1 MLRSGSFYNFLVFGI
16 PILMFAALG
25 LIATSSLFREN
36 AEALSIGITIDLLV
50 CIPLVYFLLI
60 RKTRIPKTTIIP
72 VLILGLVV
80 GKLILPGQH
89 HFYLDLFKK
98 WMLPF
103 IELSVLGFV
112 IYKVTRAVKSFKI
125 TDTGEKDFYD
135 HLKDTCKDI
144 IPGYFVIPVVT
155 EIAVFYYG
163 FVNWRKH
170 ELKENEFHYH
180 KESGSVPLLAVIIFL
195 IFVETIVLH
204 ILLALWNETIAWI
217 LTLLSIYSLI
227 QIFGIM
233 RSLSKRPAIIGKEKL
248 YLRYGIMKET
258 EIDLNNIDS
267 IEISDRDIELDADKA
282 KLSLL
287 GNLESHNLLLHLK
300 NRSILNGP
308 YGKTTSF
315 KTLAFQIDDKVAFKN
330 KIEAILNCR

>member
-1 MLRSGSFYNFLVFGI
+1 MLRSRWFYSFLIFGI
-16 PILMFAALG
+16 PILMFAAMG

-36 AEALSIGITIDLLV
+36 AEALSIGITIDLLI

-60 RKTRIPKTTIIP
+60 RKTRIPRTTIIP
-72 VLILGLVV
+72 VLIIGLVL

-89 HFYLDLFKK
+89 HFYLDLFKT

-103 IELSVLGFV
+103 IELAVLGFV
-112 IYKVTRAVKSFKI
+112 IYKVTRAIKRFRI

-135 HLKDTCKDI
+135 HLKDTCKEI
-144 IPGYFVIPVVT
+144 IPGYFFIPVVT
-155 EIAVFYYG
+155 EISVFYYG
-163 FVNWRKH
+163 FLNWRKH
-170 ELKENEFHYH
+170 DLKENEFHYH

-195 IFVETIVLH
+195 IIVETIVLH

-217 LTLLSIYSLI
+217 LTLLSLYSLI
-227 QIFGIM
+227 QIFGFM
-233 RSLSKRPAIIGKEKL
+233 RSLSKRPVIIGKEKL
-248 YLRYGIMKET
+248 YLRYGIVKET
-258 EIDLNNIDS
+258 VIDLNNIDA
-267 IEISDRDIELDADKA
+267 IEISGRDIELDSVNS

-300 NRSILNGP
+300 NKGILNGP
-308 YGKTTSF
+308 YGKTNSF
-315 KTLAFQIDDKVAFKN
+315 KTLALHIDDKVAFKN

>member
-1 MLRSGSFYNFLVFGI
+1 MFGA
-16 PILMFAALG
+16 MG
-25 LIATSSLFREN
+25 LIAISPLFREN

-50 CIPLVYFLLI
+50 CIPFVYFLLI

-103 IELSVLGFV
+103 IELSVLAFV

-135 HLKDTCKDI
+135 HLKDTCKNI

-227 QIFGIM
+227 QIFGIT

-308 YGKTTSF
+308 YGKTTFF